1 MYLERTWA
9 LVGFSDAQ
17 RDFQIDLVEI
27 EFLTLAKILYQLSI
41 NVSYEYLMGFATNST
56 LMILVIHKHREY
68 TSINTWCAA
77 SWAVAYFG

>member
-56 LMILVIHKHREY
+56 LMILVISLFPY
-68 TSINTWCAA
+68 YMS
-77 SWAVAYFG
+77 